1 MLCSLLRSLQ
11 EWRKVARKRIN
22 ERKAIKSFQ
31 DQLMNKKV
39 GRSNHY
45 LLLEDLF
52 EDRLEHF

>member
-1 MLCSLLRSLQ
+1 MLCFLLRSLQ
-11 EWRKVARKRIN
+11 EWRKVARKRID

-52 EDRLEHF
+52 EDR